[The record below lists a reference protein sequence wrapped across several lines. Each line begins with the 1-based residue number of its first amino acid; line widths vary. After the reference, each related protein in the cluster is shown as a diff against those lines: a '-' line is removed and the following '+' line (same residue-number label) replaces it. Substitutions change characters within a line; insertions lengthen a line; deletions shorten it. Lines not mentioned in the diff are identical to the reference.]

1 MLVEKNYLHSP
12 EQYPAF
18 SFKYWSWNW
27 QFYSRHFEALE
38 SNISALVCR
47 VHILHNKNSFL
58 KVSEIS
64 VFWRFSENCGTQ
76 IIVSI
81 IGTSEKNYLFQ
92 IEQSRLRQSDRL
104 NDIQAS
110 SSFTETILNYQNKEQ
125 WSWRSRNETQQLS
138 DFFTLW
144 YTVWQACMTWITNI
158 TTGYREFLFLKTVST
173 LSTFLKF
180 DLFCFH
186 IVSDQ
191 LIFWRVG
198 AIQKKP
204 CLLLKKVR
212 LR

>member
-1 MLVEKNYLHSP
+1 MKKNYLHSP

-18 SFKYWSWNW
+18 AFKYWSWNW

-47 VHILHNKNSFL
+47 VHILHNINSFL
-58 KVSEIS
+58 KVSEVS

-81 IGTSEKNYLFQ
+81 NGTSEKTIFFKLNSHVKDKVIVLMTFKHLVHFQ
-92 IEQSRLRQSDRL
+92 KQYWTIKTKNSGAGGL
-104 NDIQAS
+104 
-110 SSFTETILNYQNKEQ
+110 ETKHSNHLISLPYGTRFDKHAWLE
-125 WSWRSRNETQQLS
+125 L
-138 DFFTLW
+138 L
-144 YTVWQACMTWITNI
+144 ANI
-158 TTGYREFLFLKTVST
+158 TTDYHEFLFLKTVST

-198 AIQKKP
+198 AIQKKT

-212 LR
+212 LH